1 MNKNKKNISVFVDF
15 DGTIT
20 LEDIGDKLFIDFG
33 EFEPWHTM
41 LKNGDINI
49 RDYWHKLTGTLDPNL
64 TFDEIAR
71 YALKFDIDPYFSRF
85 ADYCMSKG
93 YNLRV
98 VSDGFDAYISP
109 IMNKLGLSDLPLS
122 INRLRKNKKGFF
134 PEFPGASESC
144 NCLSASC
151 KRNAMLVNS
160 GPDDIIIFVG
170 DGYSDYCAAEHA
182 DIVFAKKHL
191 AAYCNKN
198 RIPHYPWTSF
208 FDVIRLLEDAEKKHN
223 FRVRHQAFLKRKKA
237 FEVE

>member
-1 MNKNKKNISVFVDF
+1 
-15 DGTIT
+15 
-20 LEDIGDKLFIDFG
+20 
-33 EFEPWHTM
+33 
-41 LKNGDINI
+41 
-49 RDYWHKLTGTLDPNL
+49 
-64 TFDEIAR
+64 
-71 YALKFDIDPYFSRF
+71 
-85 ADYCMSKG
+85 
-93 YNLRV
+93 
-98 VSDGFDAYISP
+98 
-109 IMNKLGLSDLPLS
+109 
-122 INRLRKNKKGFF
+122 
-134 PEFPGASESC
+134 
-144 NCLSASC
+144 
-151 KRNAMLVNS
+151 MLVNS